1 MNPETAALR
10 ARTKKFALDILR
22 FVRTLPVTDECRDI
36 GGQLRRAGTGVGSN
50 YRATCR
56 ARSRAEFVSRINI
69 ALEEA
74 DESAFWLE
82 IIAEGGLLVDGRILE
97 LLDEANQLCAILT
110 ASSITATEAL
120 NRRQT
125 IGNQPSRKHVNP
137 RSAIQDGQ

>member
-1 MNPETAALR
+1 MNPETAALK

-22 FVRTLPVTDECRDI
+22 FVRALPVTDECRDI
-36 GGQLRRAGTGVGSN
+36 GAQLRRAGTGVGSN

-56 ARSRAEFVSRINI
+56 ARSRAEFISRINV
-69 ALEEA
+69 AVEEA

-82 IIAEGGLLVDGRILE
+82 IIVEGGLLADGRILQ

-125 IGNQPSRKHVNP
+125 ISNQPSRKHVNRP
-137 RSAIQDGQ
+137 PGDQ

>member
-1 MNPETAALR
+1 MNPEAAALK
-10 ARTKKFALDILR
+10 ARTKKFALDVLR
-22 FVRTLPVTDECRDI
+22 FVRKLPATDECCDI
-36 GGQLRRAGTGVGSN
+36 GNRAGTGVGSN

-56 ARSRAEFVSRINI
+56 ARSRAEFVSRINV

-82 IIAEGGLLVDGRILE
+82 IIAEGGLLVDGRVLE

-110 ASSITATEAL
+110 ASSITATAAL

-125 IGNQPSRKHVNP
+125 ISTHPSTKHVNP
-137 RSAIQDGQ
+137 RSANSNG